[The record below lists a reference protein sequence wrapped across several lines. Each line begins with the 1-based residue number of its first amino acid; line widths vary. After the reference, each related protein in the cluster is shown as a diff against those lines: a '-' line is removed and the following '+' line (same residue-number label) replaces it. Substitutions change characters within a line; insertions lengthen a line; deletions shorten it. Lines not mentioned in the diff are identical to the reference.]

1 MGKER
6 RGGHRNFAFELRWR
20 VKYVRVVGQRIAH
33 CAHRQCN
40 PLPPPLRYA
49 PAWAIIKIAIWQQ
62 RKEKVQRCI
71 KQGTGAVQNR
81 DPEPSQSRP

>member
-1 MGKER
+1 MCVLLG
-6 RGGHRNFAFELRWR
+6 RGLRI
-20 VKYVRVVGQRIAH
+20 VHTGNAIPY
-33 CAHRQCN
+33 
-40 PLPPPLRYA
+40 PPLHYA